1 MPMKMLINDQSQV
14 LFRVTDAHEN
24 KWVAFT
30 ADYTRIV
37 GVADT
42 LRELLRTVSDPTAVF
57 YKVLPK
63 DVSFAP

>member
-1 MPMKMLINDQSQV
+1 MNILINDQSQA
-14 LFRVTDAHEN
+14 LPHLTEAHEN
-24 KWVAFT
+24 KWVAF
-30 ADYTRIV
+30 ASDYTRIV

-42 LRELLRTVSDPTAVF
+42 LRDLLRTVSDPNAVF